1 MCANESTRIDA
12 NRRRAPSRRRA
23 RRALDRSPRAT
34 AARRRAIRASSI
46 RARVAP
52 SQNAVARCGLLL
64 LFLRLRIRCI
74 RRIMRTQSTI
84 TTWITR
90 VIVDVTLC
98 VHTRMSEFLLLV
110 FLRLRI
116 RCTQRIMRTRS
127 TITTWITRVIVDV
140 TLCVHTRMS
149 EFSTDDASRRIHRS
163 VGTGRRARQ
172 SRCERCGAFE
182 RDSRRFA
189 TRAIPRGV
197 HGNADRR
204 ATTARRSR

>member
-1 MCANESTRIDA
+1 MGGPKHAHVHYMYTHPKIDQTVKWPRGINETTTLDLRTRCTHAHDLTLTIHGELYRQTTPRAAPAAGCRATRD
-12 NRRRAPSRRRA
+12 RRA
-23 RRALDRSPRAT
+23 SPRES
-34 AARRRAIRASSI
+34 RVVNSRAS
-46 RARVAP
+46 RAVAR
-52 SQNAVARCGLLL
+52 AVARCGLLL
-64 LFLRLRIRCI
+64 LLLRLHIRCI
-74 RRIMRTQSTI
+74 HHIMRTQSTI

-90 VIVDVTLC
+90 G
-98 VHTRMSEFLLLV
+98 
-110 FLRLRI
+110 
-116 RCTQRIMRTRS
+116 
-127 TITTWITRVIVDV
+127 IVDV